1 MSVAGVDRR
10 SAHLGT
16 ERGAC
21 PVSPGVLWSLVAA
34 LGFGF
39 TQTLNRKSNLL
50 VGASRTAFGLLASVE
65 TILLIRMFV
74 TGEYRLLETAPLWA
88 LAAFTGSA
96 VIHYILGWTFLA
108 MSQQQIG
115 VARTGA
121 VVSATP
127 LVGTVLAAILLDEPL
142 TGWIVIGVLA
152 TMGGVAL
159 ISLSRGDL
167 GGAKQVVPTYG
178 LLVSFCWGASPMFI
192 RKGLEGLDAPVL
204 GLTVGLGVALVVH
217 AISLTAAGSWRATE
231 WDRSALTWMA
241 LGGLTGAVGIGAQ
254 WVAFGLTTI
263 AIAITVQQLAVLVVV
278 GLAPIMFRSAIE
290 RLNTTLFIGIAAVML
305 GSAMVVLSSG

>member
-1 MSVAGVDRR
+1 M
-10 SAHLGT
+10 
-16 ERGAC
+16 
-21 PVSPGVLWSLVAA
+21 SPGVLWSLVAA

-50 VGASRTAFGLLASVE
+50 VGASRTAFGLLAAVE

-74 TGEYRLLETAPLWA
+74 TGEYRLLATAPLSA
-88 LAAFTGSA
+88 LAAFTASA
-96 VIHYILGWTFLA
+96 VIHYVLGWTFLA

-121 VVSATP
+121 IVSATP

-142 TGWIVIGVLA
+142 TGFIVVGVLA

-159 ISLSRGDL
+159 ISLSRGDI
-167 GGAKQVVPTYG
+167 GDAKRIIPTFG
-178 LLVSFCWGASPMFI
+178 LLVSLCWGASPMFI
-192 RKGLEGLDAPVL
+192 RRGLEGLDAPVL

-217 AISLTAAGSWRATE
+217 AISLTVAGSWSATE
-231 WDRSALTWMA
+231 WNRGALIWMA
-241 LGGLTGAVGIGAQ
+241 MGGLTGAIGIGAQ

-278 GLAPIMFRSAIE
+278 ALAPIMFKSAME
-290 RLNTTLFIGIAAVML
+290 RLNATLFIGIAAVML
-305 GSAMVVLSSG
+305 GSAMVVLSSGG

>member
-1 MSVAGVDRR
+1 M
-10 SAHLGT
+10 T
-16 ERGAC
+16 
-21 PVSPGVLWSLVAA
+21 PGVLWSLVAA

-50 VGASRTAFGLLASVE
+50 VGASRTAFGLLAAVE
-65 TILLIRMFV
+65 TVLVVRMFV
-74 TGEYRLLETAPLWA
+74 TGEHRLLATAPLWA
-88 LAAFTGSA
+88 LAAFTASA
-96 VIHYILGWTFLA
+96 IIHYIMGWTFLA

-121 VVSATP
+121 VVSAAP

-142 TGWIVIGVLA
+142 TGYILFGVLA
-152 TMGGVAL
+152 TMGGVTL
-159 ISLSRGDL
+159 ISLSRGDT
-167 GGAKQVVPTYG
+167 GGGKRIVPTFG
-178 LLVSFCWGASPMFI
+178 LLVSLCWGSSPMFI

-217 AISLTAAGSWRATE
+217 AISLTAAGSWRATA
-231 WDRSALTWMA
+231 WNRGALIWMA
-241 LGGLTGAVGIGAQ
+241 LGGLTGAIGIGAQ

-278 GLAPIMFRSAIE
+278 GLAPIMFRSAME
-290 RLNTTLFIGIAAVML
+290 RLNATLFIGIAAVML
-305 GSAMVVLSSG
+305 GSAMVVVSSG